1 MRPTGSDGSFAAGSD
16 RGSLEVGLLSLPGNR
31 SSQRLPQLS
40 NQQVLYDARDR
51 IATITLNR
59 PERLNALAEIMEREL
74 RDAMQAAA
82 EDREVRVIVLT
93 GAGRGFCAGGD
104 VTGFGNVVPEDVI
117 RRGQQPFDA
126 NRRADYQ
133 TRCSWFPAIPKPII
147 AMVNGPTAGLGLLYA
162 LFCDVRFAAEEAV
175 FTTAYSRRGI
185 SAEFGMA
192 WILSKIV
199 GHANALE
206 LLLSGRKVA
215 GPEALRL
222 GLVHQVYPGDQLAEA
237 TRAYAREMADFVSPR
252 STRGIKEQVY
262 DVPFQTLAEA
272 VVSANQ
278 DLLVSNRCNDFREGT
293 ASFLEKRPP
302 RFTGD

>member
-1 MRPTGSDGSFAAGSD
+1 MSY
-16 RGSLEVGLLSLPGNR
+16 
-31 SSQRLPQLS
+31 
-40 NQQVLYDARDR
+40 QQILYDVQDR

-59 PERLNALAEIMEREL
+59 PERLNALTEIMEQDL

-82 EDREVRVIVLT
+82 EDQEVRVIVLT

-117 RRGQQPFDA
+117 RKGQQPFDM

-133 TRCSWFPAIPKPII
+133 TRCSWFPAIPKPIV
-147 AMVNGPTAGLGLLYA
+147 AMLNGATAGLGLLFA
-162 LFCDVRFAAEEAV
+162 LFCDVRLAADEAV

-192 WILSKIV
+192 WILSRVV

-206 LLLSGRKVA
+206 LLLSGRKIH

-222 GLVHQVYPGDQLAEA
+222 GLVHQTYPRERLAEE
-237 TRAYAREMADFVSPR
+237 TYAYAHEMAELVSPR
-252 STRGIKEQVY
+252 STRMIKQQVY
-262 DVPFQTLAEA
+262 EVPFQTLGEA
-272 VVSANQ
+272 VILANQ
-278 DLLVSNRCNDFREGT
+278 DLLESNRCNDFKEGT